1 MSWNSRVAWS
11 EGMFLRPQHFQQ
23 HDRYLESL
31 VRFRAGSLRPY
42 DWGVNRLE
50 IDTELLKSGKFA
62 VTACH
67 GLMPDGTPFNIP
79 EDSDPPVPLDL
90 DDNTRNSIIYMV
102 LPVRQAGGL
111 EVDIAGGTEVT
122 ARLVANQLEVRDS
135 RVGSESVAEVEV
147 GKLRFRLLPQ
157 TSDFGGYIRLGL
169 ARVVEV
175 QADKNVVLDRGY
187 MPTGLDC
194 RAVPPLDSFITELL
208 GLLHHRGEAIAARVS
223 ASASGRSGAA
233 EIGDF
238 MLLQVVNRYQP
249 LIDHMAKMND
259 LHPEAVYQTGLQMM
273 GEFATFTQET
283 KRPISLPPYRHDEL
297 NETFEPL
304 IEELRRS
311 LSMVLEQ
318 NAVLIAL
325 EERKYGIR
333 VGTVS
338 DRQLLV
344 AANFVLAVKADL
356 PPEAIRSGL
365 PSQIKIGPVERIRE
379 LVNLSLPGIGLQALP
394 VAPRQI
400 PYHAGTTY
408 FELTRGGDLWKQ
420 LGKSGGIA
428 VHISGEF
435 PGVELA
441 LWAIKE

>member
-1 MSWNSRVAWS
+1 MA
-11 EGMFLRPQHFQQ
+11 
-23 HDRYLESL
+23 
-31 VRFRAGSLRPY
+31 
-42 DWGVNRLE
+42 
-50 IDTELLKSGKFA
+50 
-62 VTACH
+62 
-67 GLMPDGTPFNIP
+67 
-79 EDSDPPVPLDL
+79 
-90 DDNTRNSIIYMV
+90 
-102 LPVRQAGGL
+102 
-111 EVDIAGGTEVT
+111 
-122 ARLVANQLEVRDS
+122 
-135 RVGSESVAEVEV
+135 
-147 GKLRFRLLPQ
+147 KLRFRLLPA
-157 TSDFGGYIRLGL
+157 TTDFGGYVRLGL

-194 RAVPPLDSFITELL
+194 RAVAPLESFMTELH

-223 ASASGRSGAA
+223 AAAAGRSGAA

-238 MLLQVVNRYQP
+238 MLLQLVNRYQP
-249 LIDHMAKMND
+249 LIDHMAKMNG
-259 LHPEAVYQTGLQMM
+259 LHPEALYQVGLQMM
-273 GEFATFTQET
+273 GEFATFTQES
-283 KRPISLPPYRHDEL
+283 KRPIALPPYRHDEL

-304 IEELRRS
+304 IEELRRA

-318 NAVLIAL
+318 NAVLIPL

-338 DRQLLV
+338 DRQLLTS
-344 AANFVLAVKADL
+344 ASFVLAVKADL
-356 PPEAIRSGL
+356 PPEAIRNGL

-408 FELTRGGDLWKQ
+408 FELERGGDLWRQ
-420 LGKSGGIA
+420 LTKSGGVA